1 MSLLQI
7 ESIVH
12 AKFSDSS
19 KLRFLWVDAT
29 FTCTTDWICNKDIST
44 VYILDPLCL
53 SNAMMAKTFLY
64 LLSSKS
70 AIFSGMN
77 TILKKCH
84 RLQKNK
90 FLNGAQAEE

>member
-7 ESIVH
+7 QSVVDLKVASLHKNLNFEESENF
-12 AKFSDSS
+12 A
-19 KLRFLWVDAT
+19 
-29 FTCTTDWICNKDIST
+29 CTIDWICNKHINII
-44 VYILDPLCL
+44 YILDPPCL
-53 SNAMMAKTFLY
+53 SNAIMAKTFLY

-70 AIFSGMN
+70 AIFSWAN
-77 TILKKCH
+77 KILKKCH